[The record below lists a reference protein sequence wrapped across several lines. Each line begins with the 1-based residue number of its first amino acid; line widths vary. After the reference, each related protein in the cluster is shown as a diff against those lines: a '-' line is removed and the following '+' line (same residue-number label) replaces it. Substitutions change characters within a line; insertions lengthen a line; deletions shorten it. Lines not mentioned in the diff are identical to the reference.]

1 MIDWPETIIED
12 IARRRCVL
20 FLGSGVSCNSMNAD
34 KIRPK
39 TWAEVLTEGC
49 NKLGKPRQQKII
61 KRQIS
66 ANNYLMACELLK
78 QFMGRDAFVNFISD
92 EYLAP
97 RFEVADI
104 HKHIFSLDSRIV
116 ITPNFD
122 NIYDT
127 YVMNET
133 KGTTKIKHYDDSDVA
148 DVIRKSDYLIL
159 KIHGDIQTPDKLIFS
174 KNDYAKAR
182 NDYRHFYKVLE
193 SLLLTHTFIFIGA
206 GLNDPDIQLLLEDYH
221 LQYAFKR
228 KHVFIIPKK
237 QLTQEEKKIYTDSLH
252 LQFLEYD
259 SKSDHKELMDSIIE
273 LKNRVDDKRTQISRA
288 NSW

>member
-1 MIDWPETIIED
+1 MINWPESIIED

-20 FLGSGVSCNSMNAD
+20 FLGSGISRNSINANN
-34 KIRPK
+34 IHPK
-39 TWAEVLTEGC
+39 TWAEVLTAGC
-49 NKLGKPRQQKII
+49 NQLDKPRQQIII
-61 KRQIS
+61 KRQI
-66 ANNYLMACELLK
+66 AAHNYLMACELIK
-78 QFMGRDAFVNFISD
+78 QFMGRDTFIDFISN
-92 EYLAP
+92 EYLYP
-97 RFEVADI
+97 RFEVSEI
-104 HKHIFSLDSRIV
+104 HKQIFSLDSRIV

-127 YVMNET
+127 YVMNKT
-133 KGTTKIKHYDDSDVA
+133 KGTTKIKHYNDSDVA

-182 NDYRHFYKVLE
+182 NNYRYFYKLLE
-193 SLLLTHTFIFIGA
+193 SLLITHTFIFIGA

-237 QLTQEEKKIYTDSLH
+237 QLTQEEKQIYTDSLN
-252 LQFLEYD
+252 LQFIEYD
-259 SKSDHKELMDSIIE
+259 SKLEHKELI
-273 LKNRVDDKRTQISRA
+273 RFYH
-288 NSW
+288 